1 MPDLSLGQG
10 RQTTQ
15 NRVTNNRD
23 SILPNRRIVEAPDAV
38 VRADMRNAFR
48 GDAVDEVRR
57 ALGLVDKTVDSIVDL
72 KKVETQ
78 IQNRQDAS
86 DGGLDAVQG
95 KEVDPAKAKSMAY
108 QRAYYNVSAEQKQ
121 SAFETDVETQVTTM
135 VNQGAHLD
143 EIHKFITD
151 SVSSHATQAKD
162 IYPTSEARMKVAE
175 GTMRFAGQLEAK
187 LNAGIKARADKEMV
201 DARAATVAADL
212 QAGKPVDFEAGIRP
226 LIDAGI
232 NPAVAKETVRHAIT
246 AVALDPDHPRPELL
260 SDLLDAKQADGK
272 TPSLSAEEQ
281 LQVENS
287 FLQAEGLLKKKQ
299 KEDKDKEQDALTL
312 KWYEAANQGKVVD
325 GEIDAAV
332 AKGLFTGQEA
342 IGLRSAFGR
351 LRDDRLDGE
360 ANEDNVIKLELE
372 LAKRHPNYESVR
384 ARATA
389 MFHDGRLG
397 TGRAAAKAYLG
408 LMRSTAHDS
417 QTATES
423 ARGGA
428 SKDDYAD
435 GKWLLGKL
443 IPVESDDGVT
453 DPDSARMFIQAKSE
467 WRARVAKGESPS
479 AAADNVAKVWGPR
492 VAGLAKSPA
501 PTTKKTTFKY
511 DNNGNLK

>member
-1 MPDLSLGQG
+1 MPDLSTAQG

-15 NRVTNNRD
+15 NRITNNRD
-23 SILPNRRIVEAPDAV
+23 SVLPNRRIVEAPDAI

-48 GDAVDEVRR
+48 GDSVDEVRR
-57 ALGLVDKTVDSIVDL
+57 ALGLVDKAVDSVSDL
-72 KKVETQ
+72 KAVEQ
-78 IQNRQDAS
+78 KIQNREDAAT
-86 DGGLDAVQG
+86 GGLDAVSG
-95 KEVDPAKAKSMAY
+95 KALDPAKAKSLAY

-121 SAFETDVETQVTTM
+121 ATFETQVETEVTAM
-135 VNQGAHLD
+135 VNRGAHLD

-151 SVSSHATQAKD
+151 SVQAHATQAKD
-162 IYPTSEARMKVAE
+162 IYPTQEAKLRVAE

-187 LNAGIKARADKEMV
+187 LNTAIKARTDKEMV
-201 DARAATVAADL
+201 DARAATVAA
-212 QAGKPVDFEAGIRP
+212 AVREGRPVDFEASIAP
-226 LIDAGI
+226 LLQAGI
-232 NPAVAKETVRHAIT
+232 SPAVAKESVRHAIT
-246 AVALDPDHPRPELL
+246 AVALDPENPRPELL

-287 FLQAEGLLKKKQ
+287 YLQAEGLLKKKQ
-299 KEDKDKEQDALTL
+299 KEEKDREQDALTL
-312 KWYEAANQGKVVD
+312 KWYEAANKGQVVE

-342 IGLRSAFGR
+342 IGLRSAFAR
-351 LRDDRLDGE
+351 LRDDHLDGE
-360 ANEDNVIKLELE
+360 ANEDAVIKLELE
-372 LAKRHPNYESVR
+372 LAKRHPNYEAVR

-397 TGRAAAKAYLG
+397 TGRAAAKAYLS

-417 QTATES
+417 QTSAES

-443 IPVESDDGVT
+443 LPVESDDGVV
-453 DPDSARMFIQAKSE
+453 DPDSARMFIQAKAE
-467 WRARVAKGESPS
+467 WRNRVKNGESPS
-479 AAADNVAKVWGPR
+479 AAADAVAKTWGPR
-492 VAGLAKSPA
+492 VAGVAKSPA

-511 DNNGNLK
+511 DNQGNLK

>member
-1 MPDLSLGQG
+1 MPDLSTVQG

-15 NRVTNNRD
+15 NRITNNRD
-23 SILPNRRIVEAPDAV
+23 SVLPNRRIVEAPDAI

-48 GDAVDEVRR
+48 GDSVDEVRR
-57 ALGLVDKTVDSIVDL
+57 ALGLVDKVVDSAVDL
-72 KKVETQ
+72 RKVETQ
-78 IQNRQDAS
+78 IQNRKDSA

-95 KEVDPAKAKSMAY
+95 KALDPAKAKSVAY

-121 SAFETDVETQVTTM
+121 SAFETDIETKVTSM

-151 SVSSHATQAKD
+151 SVAEHANQAKD
-162 IYPTSEARMKVAE
+162 IYPTNEARMKVAE
-175 GTMRFAGQLEAK
+175 GTMKFAGQLEAK
-187 LNAGIKARADKEMV
+187 LNASIKARADKEMV
-201 DARAATVAADL
+201 DARAATVAADI

-226 LIDAGI
+226 LIEAGI
-232 NPAVAKETVRHAIT
+232 APAVAKETVRHAIT

-287 FLQAEGLLKKKQ
+287 FVQAEGLLKKKQ
-299 KEDKDKEQDALTL
+299 KEDKDRQQDALTL
-312 KWYEAANQGKVVD
+312 KWYEAANKGQVVE

-342 IGLRSAFGR
+342 IGLRSAFSR
-351 LRDDRLDGE
+351 LRDDHLDGE
-360 ANEDNVIKLELE
+360 ANEDAVIKLELE
-372 LAKRHPNYESVR
+372 LAKRHPNYEAVR

-417 QTATES
+417 QTADETE
-423 ARGGA
+423 RGGA

-443 IPVESDDGVT
+443 LPVESDDGVV
-453 DPDSARMFIQAKSE
+453 DPDSARMFIQAKAE
-467 WRARVAKGESPS
+467 WRNRVKNGESPS
-479 AAADNVAKVWGPR
+479 AAADAVAKTWGPR
-492 VAGLAKSPA
+492 VAGVAKSPA

-511 DNNGNLK
+511 DNQGNLK